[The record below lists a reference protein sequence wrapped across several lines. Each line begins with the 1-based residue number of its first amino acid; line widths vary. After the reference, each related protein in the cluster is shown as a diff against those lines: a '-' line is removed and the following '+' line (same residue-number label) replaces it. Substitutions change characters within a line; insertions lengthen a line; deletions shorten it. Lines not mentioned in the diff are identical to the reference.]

1 MFKVKICPNCGAK
14 ARKTDLSCSSCGFP
28 LVNQAPI
35 PSSQKKE
42 QRKRKQRENVPPAAP
57 SQSAPSHES
66 RCPSCGKEIASSI
79 LYCPFCGVNLE
90 ARKSLAPAAVF
101 QEPVLGEVDTIFEEP
116 LEVEKETEREEAAI
130 TKQELLEYLKTMKGL
145 AQLLKE
151 SPQYDELL
159 KEAIADATDYIFLR
173 AFRREELTNVD
184 AKGYAIKALAR
195 ACQRHNI
202 PLPPEWHEK
211 PND

>member
-1 MFKVKICPNCGAK
+1 MQNSQTKEKMKRGQRGSPPPRASI
-14 ARKTDLSCSSCGFP
+14 
-28 LVNQAPI
+28 QAV
-35 PSSQKKE
+35 PSS
-42 QRKRKQRENVPPAAP
+42 
-57 SQSAPSHES
+57 ES
-66 RCPSCGKEIASSI
+66 RCPSCGREVASIAP
-79 LYCPFCGVNLE
+79 YCPFCGVPLE
-90 ARKSLAPAAVF
+90 ARKRQTSASVF
-101 QEPVLGEVDTIFEEP
+101 QEPVVEEVESIFEEP
-116 LEVEKETEREEAAI
+116 LEVGEEIERQEAAV

-151 SPQYDELL
+151 SPQYGELL
-159 KEAIADATDYIFLR
+159 REAIADATDYIFSR
-173 AFRREELTNVD
+173 TFRREELTNAD